1 MTMINCFKVRDVV
14 RHGKYGDGVVINV
27 EFGCPAIEVYFP
39 LFGNYVVGEKDL
51 QKLNLEALIGM
62 EEFYRTIKIC
72 ECKKCHKNFEA
83 VVWVDK
89 VYNHTVAFENVTI
102 CKECLFSSNDL
113 LKMGGDT
120 YETTVFK

>member
-1 MTMINCFKVRDVV
+1 MTMINRFKVRDVV
-14 RHGKYGDGVVINV
+14 RHGKHGDGVVINV
-27 EFGCPAIEVYFP
+27 EFGCPSIEVYFP

-62 EEFYRTIKIC
+62 EGFYRTTKIC
-72 ECKKCHKNFEA
+72 ECKKCHKSFEA

-102 CKECLFSSNDL
+102 CKECLFSSNDI
-113 LKMGGDT
+113 LKIPGDSN
-120 YETTVFK
+120 ETTIFN